1 MTTEWHLRQETQQ
14 FLRDLERSS
23 SRKVN
28 VPHDLGT
35 LLEAS
40 ARVDQKDHFE
50 QIVFLA
56 KFITKTFDIMKR
68 IGPDGEGYDTLARE
82 FQDNVEKVG
91 EKIRKLL
98 LTSPDNIQDHFA
110 RRYFRMEPESL
121 ENHMKL
127 LADLTLVKNWMLD
140 GKSLPT

>member
-1 MTTEWHLRQETQQ
+1 ML
-14 FLRDLERSS
+14 
-23 SRKVN
+23 
-28 VPHDLGT
+28 P
-35 LLEAS
+35 LLKFRLQKTIPFRMEEA
-40 ARVDQKDHFE
+40 V
-50 QIVFLA
+50 I
-56 KFITKTFDIMKR
+56 
-68 IGPDGEGYDTLARE
+68 GYDTLARE